1 MATPYE
7 AERASEILGCTLG
20 RMSSAEETRLLEVL
34 VTHNEPVLY
43 EDLVC
48 ALGISRAGVRELAVR
63 LQTVGYAVVDDKTD
77 TVAATPAA
85 DAVLRGAI
93 G

>member
-1 MATPYE
+1 
-7 AERASEILGCTLG
+7 
-20 RMSSAEETRLLEVL
+20 MSSAEETRLLEVL

-63 LQTVGYAVVDDKTD
+63 LQTLGCAVVDDETD
-77 TVAATPAA
+77 TVAATAAA
-85 DAVLRGAI
+85 DTVLRGAT